1 MITEE
6 NIEYK
11 HYRAKLGFERF
22 PKYVK
27 HFKAMFPNYDLH
39 HILGSEGKL
48 KHTDAL
54 LFPYTHEFHLNVV
67 HKNPAKYFKLNLA
80 GSVFYFEHYIC
91 NVLGGIIPLGLT
103 NTPEDIQTRIDLA
116 TKLNGE

>member
-1 MITEE
+1 MITTD
-6 NIEYK
+6 NLEYT

-27 HFKAMFPNYDLH
+27 YLKAMFPNYDLH

-54 LFPYTHEFHLNVV
+54 LFPYTHEFHLYTV
-67 HKNPAKYFKLNLA
+67 HKNPAMYFKLNLA

-103 NTPEDIQTRIDLA
+103 NTPEDIQARINLA
-116 TKLNGE
+116 KELE

>member
-1 MITEE
+1 MITSD
-6 NIEYK
+6 NIEYT

-27 HFKAMFPNYDLH
+27 YLKALFPLQDLH

-54 LFPYTHEFHLNVV
+54 LFPYTHEFHLYTV
-67 HKNPAKYFKLNLA
+67 HKNPAMYFKLNLA

-91 NVLGGIIPLGLT
+91 NVLGGIIPIGLT
-103 NTPEDIQTRIDLA
+103 NTPEDIQIRINLA
-116 TKLNGE
+116 KELE